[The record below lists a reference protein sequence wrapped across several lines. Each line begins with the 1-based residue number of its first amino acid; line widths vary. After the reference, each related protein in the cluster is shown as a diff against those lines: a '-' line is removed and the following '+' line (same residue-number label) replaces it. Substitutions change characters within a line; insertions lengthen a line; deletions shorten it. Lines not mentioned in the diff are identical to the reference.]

1 MKITDE
7 QIARYPFLAVF
18 RYYGEDEVTREA
30 YLETTYLGHP
40 PDVIGS
46 ELEAELPPELRE
58 NYEGDIDS
66 EE

>member
-7 QIARYPFLAVF
+7 KIARYPVLAVF
-18 RYYGEDEVTREA
+18 RSYGEDEVTREA

-40 PDVIGS
+40 PDVIGP
-46 ELEAELPPELRE
+46 ELETELPPELRE
-58 NYEGDIDS
+58 NCEGDIDS